1 MADTVA
7 QCDSMWGVDGLAGQY
22 SAMAEDSNLAS
33 KAREAAMLFAVAE
46 AHIDDDEGDEALK
59 AATSALTIFRE
70 VADKTGT
77 ADTLRIIIKVY
88 TWKHRYAEA
97 ERMAKEEM
105 DIFKG
110 ESDKIGMAKMLL
122 SLAEVKME
130 MPNRTALQP
139 EALKAVTDARAIFQE
154 AGDKKWEGN
163 ALLMLVWV
171 HLAAKGSKAKKGKNA
186 VQAAGEALDIFE
198 EIGER
203 KLEGLALHAMAISVF
218 VGKLSENWLKTAKE
232 ALEIFERLMIGG
244 WRLQNS
250 KRFRICTMQGMIL
263 TLP

>member
-1 MADTVA
+1 
-7 QCDSMWGVDGLAGQY
+7 
-22 SAMAEDSNLAS
+22 
-33 KAREAAMLFAVAE
+33 
-46 AHIDDDEGDEALK
+46 
-59 AATSALTIFRE
+59 
-70 VADKTGT
+70 
-77 ADTLRIIIKVY
+77 
-88 TWKHRYAEA
+88 
-97 ERMAKEEM
+97 
-105 DIFKG
+105 
-110 ESDKIGMAKMLL
+110 
-122 SLAEVKME
+122 ME

-232 ALEIFERLMIGG
+232 ALEIFEEVNDRRLEAAEQQAISY
-244 WRLQNS
+244 LYQ
-250 KRFRICTMQGMIL
+250 QGMIL